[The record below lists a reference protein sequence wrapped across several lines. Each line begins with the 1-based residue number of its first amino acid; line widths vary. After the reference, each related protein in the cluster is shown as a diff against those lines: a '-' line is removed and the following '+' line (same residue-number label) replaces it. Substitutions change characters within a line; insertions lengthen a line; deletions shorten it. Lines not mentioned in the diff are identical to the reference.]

1 VEKMTYEVL
10 ARKWRPQRFE
20 DVVGQEHVTR
30 TLLNA
35 VNTDRIAHAY
45 LFVGSRGIGKTS
57 IARIFAKTL
66 NCQATEGPK
75 PCCKC
80 DSCREIAE
88 GNSLDV
94 YEIDGASNNG
104 VEQVRELRETVVYA
118 PSRGPYKIYIIDEV
132 HMLSAGA
139 FNALLKTLEEPPPHV
154 KFMFATTEPE
164 KILPTIISRCQRF
177 DLRRIAI
184 PKIVE
189 RLQLIADDDGINVT
203 QDALLAI
210 ARGAEGG
217 LRDAESAFD
226 QLISFCGK
234 DITEDD
240 VLAVFGLVS
249 REALDKLGFAILQ
262 GDIKSI
268 ISLINGLDNNGKDMQ
283 RLAMELMSYFRA
295 LLICL
300 NIDDPTS
307 ALDLTDSQLE
317 TLKSHAA
324 HTNTSKVLRII
335 TFIEQAIDKMRYALS
350 RRVLLEIALVR
361 SGKAAVT
368 VSLDEILGQLN
379 ELKKNM
385 TSAGM
390 ASMQSLA
397 STEDLKKKV
406 AEVSKTVEPVSQ
418 PVEPSMPIEQ
428 ISRPIEVAKP
438 VEQIETIIE
447 KPATVEVA
455 EPVEQVETIIEKPA
469 TVEIIQPA
477 VEEVIK
483 TEDFVEMFPKKS
495 DEDVLHRLQ
504 NNWSTIISEVG
515 KVSPLI
521 RGALHDSTPVE
532 INESNVVIEVD
543 QEFKADLE
551 NLQMPRHKQAIEYA
565 LKDETGSN
573 ISVTFRV
580 SEVPFEH
587 NKNSVEESPTGF
599 DWTSIKENEQ
609 SEPVQEPRKAKRER
623 TPREW
628 FDEVP
633 EVKNILEVFNGMIT
647 DVR

>member
-1 VEKMTYEVL
+1 MTYEVL

-20 DVVGQEHVTR
+20 DVVGQEHVTK

-35 VNTDRIAHAY
+35 VKTDRIAHAY

-66 NCQATEGPK
+66 NCQSTEGAK

-80 DSCREIAE
+80 DSCKEIAD

-94 YEIDGASNNG
+94 FEIDGASNNG

-132 HMLSAGA
+132 HMLSSGA

-177 DLRRIAI
+177 DLRRIST

-189 RLQLIADDDGINVT
+189 RLQLIADDDKINVT

-226 QLISFCGK
+226 QLISFCGS
-234 DITEDD
+234 DITEED

-249 REALDKLGFAILQ
+249 RETLDNLGFAVLQ
-262 GDIKSI
+262 GDIPTI
-268 ISLINGLDNNGKDMQ
+268 ITLISGLDDGGKDMQ

-300 NIDDPTS
+300 SIEDPS
-307 ALDLTDSQLE
+307 AALDLTDSQLT
-317 TLKSHAA
+317 TLKSHAS
-324 HTNTSKVLRII
+324 HTNTSKVLRVI
-335 TFIEQAIDKMRYALS
+335 TFLEQAIDKMRYALS

-385 TSAGM
+385 TSAGV
-390 ASMQSLA
+390 ADFSKKNSD
-397 STEDLKKKV
+397 SEDVKKKV
-406 AEVSKTVEPVSQ
+406 IEEVKQPKEEVADDFVEP
-418 PVEPSMPIEQ
+418 ID
-428 ISRPIEVAKP
+428 
-438 VEQIETIIE
+438 E
-447 KPATVEVA
+447 KQES
-455 EPVEQVETIIEKPA
+455 
-469 TVEIIQPA
+469 
-477 VEEVIK
+477 
-483 TEDFVEMFPKKS
+483 DDYVEMFPKIS
-495 DEDVLHRLQ
+495 DGDALVRLQ
-504 NNWSTIISEVG
+504 NNWSAIIENVG
-515 KVSPLI
+515 SSNPLI
-521 RGALHDSTPVE
+521 MSALHDSKPKEV
-532 INESNVVIEVD
+532 NESTVLIEVD
-543 QEFKADLE
+543 KEFKADIESLS
-551 NLQMPRHKQAIEYA
+551 QIRHRQAIEYA
-565 LKDETGSN
+565 LKDEIGSD
-573 ISVTFRV
+573 IKVSFKV
-580 SEVPFEH
+580 SEEPIEH
-587 NKNSVEESPTGF
+587 NLGIFKEQPPSFDQQEMVVENNAEP
-599 DWTSIKENEQ
+599 IIAEQ
-609 SEPVQEPRKAKRER
+609 VNKKVR

-628 FDEVP
+628 VRDVP
-633 EVKNILEVFNGMIT
+633 EVKNVLEVFNGMIT
-647 DVR
+647 DIR

>member
-1 VEKMTYEVL
+1 MTYEVL
-10 ARKWRPQRFE
+10 ARKWRPQTFE
-20 DVVGQEHVTR
+20 DVVGQEHVTK

-35 VNTDRIAHAY
+35 VKTGRIAHAY

-66 NCQATEGPK
+66 NCQSTEGPK

-80 DSCREIAE
+80 DSCKEIAE

-94 YEIDGASNNG
+94 FEIDGASNNG

-132 HMLSAGA
+132 HMLSSGA

-177 DLRRIAI
+177 DLRRIST

-189 RLQLIADDDGINVT
+189 RLQLIADDDKINVT

-226 QLISFCGK
+226 QLISFCGT
-234 DITEDD
+234 DITEED

-249 REALDKLGFAILQ
+249 RETLDNLGYAVLQ
-262 GDIKSI
+262 GDVPTI
-268 ISLINGLDNNGKDMQ
+268 ITLISGLDDGGKDMQ

-300 NIDDPTS
+300 SIEDPSTT
-307 ALDLTDSQLE
+307 LDLTDSQLT
-317 TLKSHAA
+317 TLKSHAS
-324 HTNTSKVLRII
+324 HTNTSKVLRVI
-335 TFIEQAIDKMRYALS
+335 TFLEQAIDKMRYALS

-385 TSAGM
+385 TSAGV
-390 ASMQSLA
+390 SDSLKKN
-397 STEDLKKKV
+397 SSSEEIKKKV
-406 AEVSKTVEPVSQ
+406 
-418 PVEPSMPIEQ
+418 I
-428 ISRPIEVAKP
+428 
-438 VEQIETIIE
+438 
-447 KPATVEVA
+447 
-455 EPVEQVETIIEKPA
+455 EPVEQPKE
-469 TVEIIQPA
+469 EIVA
-477 VEEVIK
+477 VELNEQQE
-483 TEDFVEMFPKKS
+483 TDDCVEMFPKIS
-495 DEDVLHRLQ
+495 DGDALHRLQ
-504 NNWSTIISEVG
+504 NNWNAIVEN
-515 KVSPLI
+515 VSSLNPLI
-521 RGALHDSTPVE
+521 MSALHDSKPTEVK
-532 INESNVVIEVD
+532 ESNVVIEVD
-543 QEFKADLE
+543 QEFKSEIESLS
-551 NLQMPRHKQAIEYA
+551 QIRHKQAIEYA
-565 LKDETGSN
+565 LKDEIGSD
-573 ISVTFRV
+573 IKVTFKV
-580 SEVPFEH
+580 SEKPFTH
-587 NKNSVEESPTGF
+587 NRGTFGEEPPLFDQQEVVENNQKTTG
-599 DWTSIKENEQ
+599 
-609 SEPVQEPRKAKRER
+609 AKQANKHVR

-628 FDEVP
+628 VRDVP
-633 EVKNILEVFNGMIT
+633 EVKNVLEIFNGMIT
-647 DVR
+647 DIR

>member
-1 VEKMTYEVL
+1 MTYEVL

-20 DVVGQEHVTR
+20 DVVGQEHVTK
-30 TLLNA
+30 TLQNA
-35 VNTDRIAHAY
+35 VIKDRIAHAY

-80 DSCREIAE
+80 DSCKEIAE

-132 HMLSAGA
+132 HMLSSGA
-139 FNALLKTLEEPPPHV
+139 FNALLKTLEEPPRHV

-177 DLRRIAI
+177 DLRRIST

-189 RLQLIADDDGINVT
+189 RLQLIAAADEINVT

-234 DITEDD
+234 DIKEED

-249 REALDKLGFAILQ
+249 REALDKLGFAVLQ

-268 ISLINGLDNNGKDMQ
+268 ISLISGLDNNGKDMQ
-283 RLAMELMSYFRA
+283 RLAMELMTYFRA

-300 NIDDPTS
+300 NIDDPSS
-307 ALDLTDSQLE
+307 ALDLTDSQLD
-317 TLKSHAA
+317 TLKSHAS
-324 HTNTSKVLRII
+324 HTDTSKVLRVI
-335 TFIEQAIDKMRYALS
+335 TFLEQAIDKMRYALS

-361 SGKAAVT
+361 SSKAAIT
-368 VSLDEILGQLN
+368 VSLEEILGQLN
-379 ELKKNM
+379 ELKKNL

-390 ASMQSLA
+390 AEIKSS
-397 STEDLKKKV
+397 SSSEETKKKI
-406 AEVSKTVEPVSQ
+406 AENERTKQVE
-418 PVEPSMPIEQ
+418 EIE
-428 ISRPIEVAKP
+428 
-438 VEQIETIIE
+438 
-447 KPATVEVA
+447 
-455 EPVEQVETIIEKPA
+455 EPVEQPKFGVVQRDDES
-469 TVEIIQPA
+469 
-477 VEEVIK
+477 
-483 TEDFVEMFPKKS
+483 TEDEEENFVEMYPLKS
-495 DEDVLHRLQ
+495 DVDSLERLK
-504 NNWSTIISEVG
+504 NNWSNIISDIGNVR
-515 KVSPLI
+515 PLM
-521 RGALHDSTPVE
+521 RGALHDSMPVE
-532 INESNVVIEVD
+532 INDSTLTIEVD
-543 QEFKADLE
+543 REFRNDINALCEPKHIKAL
-551 NLQMPRHKQAIEYA
+551 EYA
-565 LKDETGSN
+565 LKDETGNN
-573 ISVTFRV
+573 INVTFKI
-580 SEVPFEH
+580 SDAPYNH
-587 NKNSVEESPTGF
+587 NKKIVDETISDFDKVEKNN
-599 DWTSIKENEQ
+599 DID
-609 SEPVQEPRKAKRER
+609 QEVVSKKKKLEK
-623 TPREW
+623 TPRQW
-628 FDEVP
+628 VNEVP
-633 EVKNILEVFNGMIT
+633 EIRNVLEVFNGMIT
-647 DVR
+647 DIR

>member
-1 VEKMTYEVL
+1 MTYEVL

-20 DVVGQEHVTR
+20 DVVGQEHVTK
-30 TLLNA
+30 TLQNA
-35 VNTDRIAHAY
+35 IKTDRIAHAY

-80 DSCREIAE
+80 DSCKEIAD
-88 GNSLDV
+88 GNSLDI

-132 HMLSAGA
+132 HMLSTGA

-154 KFMFATTEPE
+154 MFMFATTEPE

-177 DLRRIAI
+177 DLRRIST

-189 RLQLIADDDGINVT
+189 RLQLIADNDGINVT
-203 QDALLAI
+203 SDALLAI

-234 DITEDD
+234 EIAEDD

-249 REALDKLGFAILQ
+249 RETLDKLGFAVLQ

-268 ISLINGLDNNGKDMQ
+268 IFLISGLDNNGKDMQ
-283 RLAMELMSYFRA
+283 RLAMELMTYFRA
-295 LLICL
+295 LLICI
-300 NIDDPTS
+300 NIDDPSS

-324 HTNTSKVLRII
+324 HTNTSKVLRVI
-335 TFIEQAIDKMRYALS
+335 TFLEQAIDKMRYALS

-385 TSAGM
+385 TSAGV
-390 ASMQSLA
+390 ASIQSST
-397 STEDLKKKV
+397 STEELKKKV
-406 AEVSKTVEPVSQ
+406 VEIPKPVEQISK
-418 PVEPSMPIEQ
+418 PVEPP
-428 ISRPIEVAKP
+428 KP
-438 VEQIETIIE
+438 VEQIEKTIE
-447 KPATVEVA
+447 EPT
-455 EPVEQVETIIEKPA
+455 PVEIT
-469 TVEIIQPA
+469 QPA
-477 VEEVIK
+477 VKEVIK

-495 DEDVLHRLQ
+495 DGDALHRLQ

-543 QEFKADLE
+543 QEFQSDLE
-551 NLQMPRHKQAIEYA
+551 TLEMPRHKQAIEYA
-565 LKDETGSN
+565 LKDETGTN

-580 SEVPFEH
+580 SEVPYEH
-587 NKNSVEESPTGF
+587 NKKIVEEQTTSF
-599 DWTSIKENEQ
+599 DIIPNENVEQ
-609 SEPVQEPRKAKRER
+609 VKPVQKPGKGKRER
-623 TPREW
+623 TPSEW
-628 FDEVP
+628 VNEVP
-633 EVKNILEVFNGMIT
+633 EVRNVLEVFNGMVT
-647 DVR
+647 DIR

>member
-1 VEKMTYEVL
+1 MTYEVL

-20 DVVGQEHVTR
+20 DVVGQEHVTK

-35 VNTDRIAHAY
+35 VKTDRIAHAY

-80 DSCREIAE
+80 DSCKEIAD

-132 HMLSAGA
+132 HMLSTGA

-177 DLRRIAI
+177 DLRRIAT

-249 REALDKLGFAILQ
+249 RESLDKLGFAVLQ

-268 ISLINGLDNNGKDMQ
+268 ISLISGLDNNGKDMQ
-283 RLAMELMSYFRA
+283 RLAMELMTYFRA

-300 NIDDPTS
+300 NIDDPSS

-324 HTNTSKVLRII
+324 HTNTSKVLRVI
-335 TFIEQAIDKMRYALS
+335 TFLEQAIDKMRYALS

-385 TSAGM
+385 SAAGV
-390 ASMQSLA
+390 SGFQSPTL
-397 STEDLKKKV
+397 TEDSKKKV
-406 AEVSKTVEPVSQ
+406 VEVEAPRIVKEEVKEPYQ
-418 PVEPSMPIEQ
+418 
-428 ISRPIEVAKP
+428 
-438 VEQIETIIE
+438 TIE
-447 KPATVEVA
+447 KPSPVEMPQPDVEVA
-455 EPVEQVETIIEKPA
+455 
-469 TVEIIQPA
+469 TVTAPEA
-477 VEEVIK
+477 
-483 TEDFVEMFPKKS
+483 EDFVEMYPKKS
-495 DEDVLHRLQ
+495 DVDALNRLK
-504 NNWSTIISEVG
+504 NNWSTIIAEIG
-515 KVSPLI
+515 KVRPLM
-521 RGALHDSTPVE
+521 RSALHDSIPVD
-532 INESNVVIEVD
+532 INDSTVTIEVD
-543 QEFKADLE
+543 REFEDDINVLSEPK
-551 NLQMPRHKQAIEYA
+551 HIQAIEYA

-573 ISVTFRV
+573 ISVTFKV
-580 SEVPFEH
+580 SDIPYVH
-587 NKNSVEESPTGF
+587 NKKPVKEAKAGF
-599 DWTSIKENEQ
+599 DKPSNNV
-609 SEPVQEPRKAKRER
+609 VQTKVVKKKRER

-628 FDEVP
+628 VDEVP
-633 EVKNILEVFNGMIT
+633 EVRNVLEVFNGMVT

>member
-1 VEKMTYEVL
+1 MTYEVL

-20 DVVGQEHVTR
+20 DVVGQEHVTK
-30 TLLNA
+30 TLQNA
-35 VNTDRIAHAY
+35 VIKDRIAHAY

-57 IARIFAKTL
+57 IARIFAKAL
-66 NCQATEGPK
+66 NCQASEGSK

-80 DSCREIAE
+80 DSCKEIAE

-132 HMLSAGA
+132 HMLSSGA
-139 FNALLKTLEEPPPHV
+139 FNALLKTLEEPPRHV

-177 DLRRIAI
+177 DLRRIST

-189 RLQLIADDDGINVT
+189 RLQLIAATDGINVT

-234 DITEDD
+234 DITEED
-240 VLAVFGLVS
+240 VLSVFGLVS
-249 REALDKLGFAILQ
+249 REALDKLGFAVLN

-268 ISLINGLDNNGKDMQ
+268 ISLISGLDNNGKDMQ
-283 RLAMELMSYFRA
+283 RLAMELMTYFRA

-300 NIDDPTS
+300 NIDDPSS
-307 ALDLTDSQLE
+307 ALDLTDSQLD
-317 TLKSHAA
+317 TLKSHAS
-324 HTNTSKVLRII
+324 HTDTSKVLRVI
-335 TFIEQAIDKMRYALS
+335 TFLEQAIDKMRYALS

-390 ASMQSLA
+390 AETNSSSSSDEA
-397 STEDLKKKV
+397 KKKV
-406 AEVSKTVEPVSQ
+406 AEIETAKQV
-418 PVEPSMPIEQ
+418 EQ
-428 ISRPIEVAKP
+428 ITEP
-438 VEQIETIIE
+438 VEQIT
-447 KPATVEVA
+447 
-455 EPVEQVETIIEKPA
+455 
-469 TVEIIQPA
+469 QPA
-477 VEEVIK
+477 EQPTCKSFREKEYDQYDEE
-483 TEDFVEMFPKKS
+483 ENFVEMYPAKS
-495 DEDVLHRLQ
+495 DLDSLERLK
-504 NNWSTIISEVG
+504 NNWSTIIDDIGEVR
-515 KVSPLI
+515 PLM
-521 RGALHDSTPVE
+521 RGALHDSIPVE
-532 INESNVVIEVD
+532 INDSTVIIEVD
-543 QEFKADLE
+543 REFKNDINVLCEPKHLKAL
-551 NLQMPRHKQAIEYA
+551 EYA
-565 LKDETGSN
+565 LRDETGNN
-573 ISVTFRV
+573 INVTFKV
-580 SEVPFEH
+580 SDAPYNHTEEKVKKSIPNDYKAEKNNDVDQEVVG
-587 NKNSVEESPTGF
+587 K
-599 DWTSIKENEQ
+599 KE
-609 SEPVQEPRKAKRER
+609 KREK
-623 TPREW
+623 TPSQW
-628 FDEVP
+628 VNEVP
-633 EVKNILEVFNGMIT
+633 EIRNVLEVFSGMIT
-647 DVR
+647 DIR

>member
-1 VEKMTYEVL
+1 MTYEVL

-30 TLLNA
+30 TLQNA
-35 VNTDRIAHAY
+35 VKADRIAHAY

-80 DSCREIAE
+80 DSCKEIAE

-177 DLRRIAI
+177 DLRRIST

-189 RLQLIADDDGINVT
+189 RLELIADSDGINVT

-234 DITEDD
+234 EIAEDD

-249 REALDKLGFAILQ
+249 RETLDKLGFAVLQ

-268 ISLINGLDNNGKDMQ
+268 ISLISGLDNNGKDMQ
-283 RLAMELMSYFRA
+283 RLAMELMTYFRA
-295 LLICL
+295 LLICI
-300 NIDDPTS
+300 NIDDPSS

-324 HTNTSKVLRII
+324 HTNTSKVLRVI
-335 TFIEQAIDKMRYALS
+335 TFLEQAIDKMRYALS

-385 TSAGM
+385 TAAGV
-390 ASMQSLA
+390 AGLQSPEP
-397 STEDLKKKV
+397 TEETKKKV
-406 AEVSKTVEPVSQ
+406 IEVEQAKQIEPEPV
-418 PVEPSMPIEQ
+418 EQ
-428 ISRPIEVAKP
+428 IAKQIAKP
-438 VEQIETIIE
+438 VEQPTLEDVQDE
-447 KPATVEVA
+447 EEYA
-455 EPVEQVETIIEKPA
+455 EDDG
-469 TVEIIQPA
+469 
-477 VEEVIK
+477 
-483 TEDFVEMFPKKS
+483 EDFVEMYPKKS
-495 DEDVLHRLQ
+495 DVDVLERLK
-504 NNWSTIISEVG
+504 NNWSTIIADIG
-515 KVSPLI
+515 KVRPMMNS
-521 RGALHDSTPVE
+521 ALHDSMPVE
-532 INESNVVIEVD
+532 INDSKVTIEID
-543 QEFKADLE
+543 REFKNDINVLSE
-551 NLQMPRHKQAIEYA
+551 PKHIQAIEYA

-573 ISVTFRV
+573 ISVTFKV
-580 SEVPFEH
+580 SDAPYNH
-587 NKNSVEESPTGF
+587 NKKMVEEAETGF
-599 DWTSIKENEQ
+599 DKPSNNVEQ
-609 SEPVQEPRKAKRER
+609 TELSKKAKKEK

-628 FDEVP
+628 LNEVP
-633 EVKNILEVFNGMIT
+633 EVKNVLEVFNGMIT